1 MNFWNSSQNMDFGN
15 MDHQMFNV
23 PQPRSNKVYF
33 TSPGDFNMNGQ
44 LPQCFPGN
52 SWPDLNTM
60 NNIGHNIG
68 QSVSSQNFMPSSFS
82 YFGNYPMGNFPR
94 QPQVAVPNSPH
105 PPQFNAHLGNNVT
118 NPFSVSNLQTR
129 PVISEGAVGSSAEQP
144 STSSSA
150 PTPRHMDTIPIYQA
164 VCNQI

>member
-1 MNFWNSSQNMDFGN
+1 MDFWNTSQRMDFRN
-15 MDHQMFNV
+15 MEPQMNSV
-23 PQPRSNKVYF
+23 PQARSNKIYF
-33 TSPGDFNMNGQ
+33 SSPGDMNMNGQ

-52 SWPDLNTM
+52 TWPDFTQ

-68 QSVSSQNFMPSSFS
+68 QNFMPSSFS

-105 PPQFNAHLGNNVT
+105 PPPFNAHLGNNVT

-144 STSSSA
+144 STSSSV
-150 PTPRHMDTIPIYQA
+150 PTPRHMDTIPIYKA